1 MNEYCLG
8 CARTIGSKKFKMN
21 KTTIVT
27 ILYILG
33 IIFGAIVV
41 GIWDAETNI
50 SKALFALLWTAIF
63 LIALFYVDKK
73 ND

>member
-1 MNEYCLG
+1 MNIVLVVQEQWVK
-8 CARTIGSKKFKMN
+8 KKFKMK

-50 SKALFALLWTAIF
+50 SRALFALLWTTIF

>member
-1 MNEYCLG
+1 
-8 CARTIGSKKFKMN
+8 MN
-21 KTTIVT
+21 KTVVVT
-27 ILYILG
+27 IIYIIG